1 MSVSVVNKEA
11 SPSSNLRTA
20 SKQITRSSTWT
31 ARKCAATSSPFP
43 SRRTTAKP
51 LPRCIVCTS
60 RIAAARAA
68 VRAAA
73 TTATTAAT
81 AATIAAD
88 LSRVARDRRR
98 TTVAAT
104 TATTGTLRESGTTAV
119 RTAVTINDVMIGLL
133 SQTRAMHNA
142 LRVGEVGE
150 GALVGEHGVDRSGGD
165 GGHDAGELGIDLL
178 GGHLVLDGGPVGRRD
193 LLAVELLPVDVLE
206 PGVVFDLV
214 GGVVAEALGGLFL
227 EQSADQIVRL
237 SHRQTAVAPRE
248 T

>member
-20 SKQITRSSTWT
+20 SKQMMRSSTWT
-31 ARKCAATSSPFP
+31 ARKCAAASSPFP

-51 LPRCIVCTS
+51 LQRCVVCTS

-73 TTATTAAT
+73 ATAAI

-98 TTVAAT
+98 TTAAAT
-104 TATTGTLRESGTTAV
+104 TATPGTLRESGTTAV

-150 GALVGEHGVDRSGGD
+150 GALVGEHGVDGSGGD

-237 SHRQTAVAPRE
+237 SHRQTAEEPRE

>member
-1 MSVSVVNKEA
+1 MSQKSQKA
-11 SPSSNLRTA
+11 KLDSRTVRRVLA
-20 SKQITRSSTWT
+20 LIRPYTPLVALTLTFAAIT
-31 ARKCAATSSPFP
+31 
-43 SRRTTAKP
+43 
-51 LPRCIVCTS
+51 V
-60 RIAAARAA
+60 
-68 VRAAA
+68 A
-73 TTATTAAT
+73 TTLLAPVLTGRAVDLIVGPGQVDFAGIAKLAVAI

-98 TTVAAT
+98 TTAAAT
-104 TATTGTLRESGTTAV
+104 TATPGTLRESGTTAV

-150 GALVGEHGVDRSGGD
+150 GALVGEHGVDGSGGD

-237 SHRQTAVAPRE
+237 SHRQTAEAPRE